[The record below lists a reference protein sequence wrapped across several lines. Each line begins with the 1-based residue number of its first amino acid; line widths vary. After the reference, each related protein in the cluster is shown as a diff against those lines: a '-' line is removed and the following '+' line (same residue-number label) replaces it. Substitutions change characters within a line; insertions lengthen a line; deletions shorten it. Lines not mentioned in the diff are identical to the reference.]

1 MGIGDI
7 FNNNLSQLFGCQ
19 FRIPMAQ
26 IKKHCDSAQKF
37 RHNNNPSKTA
47 QTNSNDPLK
56 LH

>member
-26 IKKHCDSAQKF
+26 NKETLRASAKI
-37 RHNNNPSKTA
+37 ST
-47 QTNSNDPLK
+47 
-56 LH
+56 